1 MAFSSWINFAEMDA
15 QSYFQATSQN
25 PLQVQKK
32 MIPWEAR
39 EKECEK
45 KKQLSVKRCLSQEP
59 SSDSLVELFGAWS
72 SICQGCGQME
82 MQ

>member
-45 KKQLSVKRCLSQEP
+45 K
-59 SSDSLVELFGAWS
+59 SSWVLKDAYPRSLLQ
-72 SICQGCGQME
+72 IH
-82 MQ
+82 